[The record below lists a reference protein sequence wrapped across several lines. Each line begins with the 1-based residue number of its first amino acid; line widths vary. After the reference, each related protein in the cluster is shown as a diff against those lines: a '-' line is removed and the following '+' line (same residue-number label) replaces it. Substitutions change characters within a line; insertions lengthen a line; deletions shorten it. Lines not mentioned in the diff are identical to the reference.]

1 MLYNLINTLK
11 PWLMENDL
19 FGYFRVWTYIE
30 FRAVMSVLMGFGFVL
45 LLGKP
50 VIVWLI
56 KQKIGDNPEFHNK
69 SLNELTKNKAQ
80 TPTMGGI
87 IICSSIFMTTL
98 LLADLGSFYV
108 QMAFIC
114 LLWLTLLGGA
124 DDWLKLTSARR
135 RPGSRDGLYSW
146 EKLVFQ
152 LALGVIL
159 GLFIHHYGD
168 TKWGNVGDDDILSM
182 SRSLTLPLMKSWQWD
197 GSHWIPSTNLI
208 ILGTWAFVIL
218 TTLFIAGTSNAVNL
232 TDGMDG
238 LASGITGMIA
248 FAFMMLALI
257 AGNELWAKSLLVPY
271 IPLSNELAIVSGAML
286 GACLGF
292 LWFNAHPAEVFMGD
306 TGSLPLGGLLAYIA
320 VVIRQEFL
328 LLIVGGVVYM
338 ELLSVIMQVGYF
350 KFSGGKR
357 IFRCAPIH
365 HHFHM
370 GGTPENRVVVRMW
383 LATAALAALAI
394 ATIKLR

>member
-1 MLYNLINTLK
+1 MLYYLINTFR
-11 PWLMENDL
+11 PWLVEHGL
-19 FGYFRVWTYIE
+19 FGFFRVWTYIE
-30 FRAVMSVLMGFGFVL
+30 FRAVVSVLLSFLFVL
-45 LLGKP
+45 LTGKP
-50 VIVWLI
+50 IITWLI
-56 KQKIGDNPEFHNK
+56 RQKIGDNPEFHNK

-80 TPTMGGI
+80 TPTMGGV
-87 IICSSIFMTTL
+87 IICGAISFSTL
-98 LLADLGSFYV
+98 MLADLGSFYV
-108 QMAFIC
+108 RMAFIC
-114 LLWLTLLGGA
+114 LLWLFMLGGV
-124 DDWLKLTSARR
+124 DDWLKLTTARR
-135 RPGSRDGLYSW
+135 TPGSRNGLYSW

-152 LALGVIL
+152 LALGVML
-159 GLFIHHYGD
+159 GIFIHHYGD
-168 TKWGNVGDDDILSM
+168 TKWGDVGEVDILSM

-197 GSHWIPSTNLI
+197 GSQWIPSTNLI
-208 ILGTWAFVIL
+208 ILGSGSFVLL
-218 TTLFIAGTSNAVNL
+218 TTFIIAGTSNAVNL

-257 AGNELWAKSLLVPY
+257 AGDEAWAKGLLVPY
-271 IPLSNELAIVSGAML
+271 IPLSNELAIVAGAML

-338 ELLSVIMQVGYF
+338 ELMSVVLQVGYF
-350 KFSGGKR
+350 KFTKGKR

-383 LATAALAALAI
+383 LATAVLAALAI

>member
-1 MLYNLINTLK
+1 MLYNIINMLR
-11 PWLMENDL
+11 PWLVENGL
-19 FGYFRVWTYIE
+19 FGYCRVWTYIE
-30 FRAVMSVLMGFGFVL
+30 FRAVVSVLMGFGFVL
-45 LLGKP
+45 LMGKP
-50 VIVWLI
+50 TIMWLI

-69 SLNELTKNKAQ
+69 SLNELTKKKAH

-87 IICSSIFMTTL
+87 IICGSIFFTTM
-98 LLADLGSFYV
+98 LLADLESFYV
-108 QMAFIC
+108 RMAFIC
-114 LLWLTLLGGA
+114 LIWLAGVGCA
-124 DDWLKLTSARR
+124 DDWLKLTTARR
-135 RPGSRDGLYSW
+135 TPGSRTGLYSW
-146 EKLVFQ
+146 EKLLFQ
-152 LALGVIL
+152 LALGVML
-159 GLFIHHYGD
+159 GIFIHHYGN
-168 TKWGNVGDDDILSM
+168 TKWGDVGHNDILSM
-182 SRSLTLPLMKSWQWD
+182 SRSLTLPFMKSWQWD
-197 GSHWIPSTNLI
+197 GSQWIPSDTLI
-208 ILGTWAFVIL
+208 ILGAWTFVIF

-248 FAFMMLALI
+248 FAFMILALI
-257 AGNELWAKSLLVPY
+257 AGSEVWAKNLLVPY
-271 IPLSNELAIVSGAML
+271 IPLSNELAIVAGAMF

-328 LLIVGGVVYM
+328 LLVVGGVVYM
-338 ELLSVIMQVGYF
+338 ELLSVVMQVGYF
-350 KFSGGKR
+350 KFTGGKR

-370 GGTPENRVVVRMW
+370 GGIPENRVVIRMW

>member
-1 MLYNLINTLK
+1 MLYNLINFLK
-11 PWLMENDL
+11 PWLVENGL
-19 FGYFRVWTYIE
+19 FGYCRVWTYIE
-30 FRAVMSVLMGFGFVL
+30 FRAVMSVFLGFVFVL
-45 LLGKP
+45 LMGKP
-50 VIVWLI
+50 VIMWLI

-87 IICSSIFMTTL
+87 IICSSIFLTSL
-98 LLADLGSFYV
+98 LLADLSNFYI
-108 QMAFIC
+108 QMAGCC
-114 LLWLTLLGGA
+114 LVWLALVGCA
-124 DDWLKLTSARR
+124 DDWLKLTTARR
-135 RPGSRDGLYSW
+135 NPGSRNGLYSW
-146 EKLVFQ
+146 EKLLFQ
-152 LALGVIL
+152 FGIGMIM
-159 GLFIHHYGD
+159 GLFIHHFGQF
-168 TKWGNVGDDDILSM
+168 KWGDVAHADILSM
-182 SRSLTLPLMKSWQWD
+182 SHSLTLPLLKTWQWD
-197 GSHWIPSTNLI
+197 GSQWIPADNLI
-208 ILGTWAFVIL
+208 ILGTWTFVII

-238 LASGITGMIA
+238 LAGGITGMIA
-248 FAFMMLALI
+248 FAFMILALI
-257 AGNELWAKSLLVPY
+257 AGNEAWAKGLLVPY
-271 IPLSNELAIVSGAML
+271 IPLSNELGIVAGAML
-286 GACLGF
+286 GACMGF

-328 LLIVGGVVYM
+328 LLVVGGVVYM

-370 GGTPENRVVVRMW
+370 GGTPENRVVIRMW
-383 LATAALAALAI
+383 LATAALVTLAI